1 MCHNHQ
7 IFLGGSSSSNSLR
20 RPLNDN
26 TVSVSNK
33 MRKTTSQIPV
43 AKDTVPTLTISES
56 NRFRQLVN
64 EKKIDLEQLKLNATT
79 LRNELENKH
88 MRTLLFNPTTKI

>member
-1 MCHNHQ
+1 
-7 IFLGGSSSSNSLR
+7 
-20 RPLNDN
+20 
-26 TVSVSNK
+26 

-79 LRNELENKH
+79 LRNELEKQTYENFTIQSNYQKS
-88 MRTLLFNPTTKI
+88 REDFK